1 MSCES
6 SFSITL
12 SAEDTLRAQ
21 EALWRI
27 VRRQAM
33 LYAPESSSLPIETVT
48 ALTKSVLLTLNAAQN
63 PAILLAPDLD
73 ALFRQGQR
81 RLRQKAAHDH
91 VRRSTAFC
99 KTHCTACAIF
109 RRAMTGAFS
118 HRKFRAALTINYS
131 CRSRRRWS
139 VLIMFWSGCGGSV

>member
-48 ALTKSVLLTLNAAQN
+48 ALTKS
-63 PAILLAPDLD
+63 
-73 ALFRQGQR
+73 
-81 RLRQKAAHDH
+81 
-91 VRRSTAFC
+91 AF
-99 KTHCTACAIF
+99 
-109 RRAMTGAFS
+109 
-118 HRKFRAALTINYS
+118 
-131 CRSRRRWS
+131 
-139 VLIMFWSGCGGSV
+139 

>member
-48 ALTKSVLLTLNAAQN
+48 ALTTQYEG
-63 PAILLAPDLD
+63 D
-73 ALFRQGQR
+73 
-81 RLRQKAAHDH
+81 
-91 VRRSTAFC
+91 
-99 KTHCTACAIF
+99 
-109 RRAMTGAFS
+109 
-118 HRKFRAALTINYS
+118 
-131 CRSRRRWS
+131 
-139 VLIMFWSGCGGSV
+139 

>member
-48 ALTKSVLLTLNAAQN
+48 ALTKSVLLTLNWKTIRMQLQT
-63 PAILLAPDLD
+63 LL
-73 ALFRQGQR
+73 
-81 RLRQKAAHDH
+81 
-91 VRRSTAFC
+91 V
-99 KTHCTACAIF
+99 
-109 RRAMTGAFS
+109 
-118 HRKFRAALTINYS
+118 
-131 CRSRRRWS
+131 
-139 VLIMFWSGCGGSV
+139 

>member
-1 MSCES
+1 
-6 SFSITL
+6 
-12 SAEDTLRAQ
+12 
-21 EALWRI
+21 
-27 VRRQAM
+27 M

-73 ALFRQGQR
+73 ALFWQGQR
-81 RLRQKAAHDH
+81 RLRQKAALAH
-91 VRRSTAFC
+91 VLWKRATAMQPPP
-99 KTHCTACAIF
+99 KHCFLQDTLHSLRDFPA
-109 RRAMTGAFS
+109 RYDWRFS

>member
-1 MSCES
+1 MSCEL

-73 ALFRQGQR
+73 AQPARF
-81 RLRQKAAHDH
+81 
-91 VRRSTAFC
+91 S
-99 KTHCTACAIF
+99 
-109 RRAMTGAFS
+109 GA
-118 HRKFRAALTINYS
+118 L
-131 CRSRRRWS
+131 
-139 VLIMFWSGCGGSV
+139 